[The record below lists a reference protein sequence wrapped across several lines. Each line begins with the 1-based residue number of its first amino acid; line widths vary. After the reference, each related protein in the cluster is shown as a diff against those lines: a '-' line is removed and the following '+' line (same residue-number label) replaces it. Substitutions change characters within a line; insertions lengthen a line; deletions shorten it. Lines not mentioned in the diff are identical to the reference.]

1 MPELERA
8 ALFLVEALVFG
19 SGLAALA
26 DQAEL
31 AVLELERGALCVL
44 H

>member
-1 MPELERA
+1 M
-8 ALFLVEALVFG
+8 FG

-31 AVLELERGALCVL
+31 AVLELERVALCVL